1 MFIEL
6 TEKSGNRI
14 MFNINLIENIYE
26 FLDRTVINYNSKM
39 DKAIIVK
46 EDYETVKKLIETL
59 TKNHMQK

>member
-14 MFNINLIENIYE
+14 MFNVHLIENIYE